1 MSPAGTVPP
10 RLAEV
15 RVDSLAPYLDFEH
28 VEIAAPAGADL
39 SGYSIVV
46 IGDDDESI
54 GPALGN
60 SGVVEAVI
68 PLAGVAVPMDHAML
82 VDAGTGPVAPDL
94 VWDLHLEDVDNL
106 TVLLVR
112 GASVAV
118 GEDLDTNDDGSLDD
132 PPWKETVDGVAL
144 VWNAPGVLSEQVYS
158 DRWVGPLGGWLVFGA
173 RRCLDTDVWWP
184 LANTY
189 PDPLESPG
197 SLNAPCQGY
206 LCLGDLDL
214 DGSVGPGDLAAIL
227 SHWGM
232 VGAIGD
238 VDRNGR
244 VEAADLAMLL
254 GRWGPCDL

>member
-158 DRWVGPLGGWLVFGA
+158 DRWVGPL
-173 RRCLDTDVWWP
+173 DTDVWWP

-197 SLNAPCQGY
+197 SLNAPGQGY